1 MVGTATTYTSQ
12 VGPLVGGF
20 VFTLSLHEASTGL
33 RPWYPSF
40 LRRNPPKHPPSLS
53 ELRRVPLAH
62 SSMGLRP
69 WSSAKADKLG
79 GDDGPHL
86 ESVGSRRPLC
96 IRVWSALA
104 VKSRPRLP
112 TSVTRPPV
120 RSTPAIADN
129 FSTTIRVN
137 LNGPLVVRQ
146 KLHVGG
152 FPSERRA
159 FPHGDG

>member
-1 MVGTATTYTSQ
+1 MDLRSSSRSVCRGACLRVRTSRRAGNCCNIQ
-12 VGPLVGGF
+12 SRF
-20 VFTLSLHEASTGL
+20 ACASMFLSDQGQPYRCINSGVI
-33 RPWYPSF
+33 
-40 LRRNPPKHPPSLS
+40 N
-53 ELRRVPLAH
+53 
-62 SSMGLRP
+62 
-69 WSSAKADKLG
+69 
-79 GDDGPHL
+79 GPHL

-96 IRVWSALA
+96 ICVWSALA

-120 RSTPAIADN
+120 RPTPAIADN